1 MSTLAVD
8 LFIQYTFMIFYF
20 RRKLIDFFTRIVLK
34 GVVFKTIKHII
45 QTV

>member
-8 LFIQYTFMIFYF
+8 LFIQYTFIFYF